1 MEEKLLEALQARACR
16 GACRID
22 DRRALARELGIS
34 VGKLAALLYALN
46 GEGRILQ
53 QGDLILLLTND

>member
-1 MEEKLLEALQARACR
+1 MEEKLLEALRTRAYL

-22 DRRALARELGIS
+22 DRKELARELGVS
-34 VGKLAALLYALN
+34 VGKLAALLYAMS

-53 QGDLILLLTND
+53 QGDIILILE